1 MRRLPTQW
9 GSGLLLV
16 VLLAVTVI
24 GVVIGAG
31 REPDRAYELEQRLR
45 CPVCKSVSVADSPS
59 DTAQAMRQVV
69 RDQIAAGRT
78 DDEVI
83 DHFRARYGD
92 WVLIDPPMS
101 GRTLALWILSL
112 ATIAAGAT
120 LFVLRWTRRAKP
132 AEPST
137 EDRELVAAALEQ
149 SRLRDETEEQP

>member
-1 MRRLPTQW
+1 MRRLLVRW

-24 GVVIGAG
+24 GLAGGPG
-31 REPDRAYELEQRLR
+31 RETDRAYELEQRLR

-59 DTAQAMRQVV
+59 DIAQAMRQVV

-78 DDEVI
+78 DDQII
-83 DHFRARYGD
+83 DHFRARYGG

-112 ATIAAGAT
+112 AAVASSTT
-120 LFVLRWTRRAKP
+120 WFVLRWRRRP
-132 AEPST
+132 EPVEPST
-137 EDRELVAAALEQ
+137 EDREMVDAALEEI
-149 SRLRDETEEQP
+149 RTRDPIEEQP